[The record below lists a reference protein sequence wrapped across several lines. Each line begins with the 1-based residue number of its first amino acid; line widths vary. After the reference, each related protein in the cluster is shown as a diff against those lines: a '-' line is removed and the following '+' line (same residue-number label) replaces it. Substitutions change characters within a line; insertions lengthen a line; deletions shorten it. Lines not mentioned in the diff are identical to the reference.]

1 MQRWKVVKDCWCTTK
16 MSSRWTFDPLRTPTL
31 RHHDRSEVGARFG
44 GVTTAEPESAF
55 ILSHIGCEGQFP
67 EMSSWSFLSITSPP
81 TSLCCTLR
89 LSPPPPPLLTCH
101 PLTSQPNTLH
111 PFFYLFF
118 CWGGRGGEK
127 KWNNFV
133 VGSPGGF
140 VISCLCMIILCCPA
154 SRNSGLPNADRW

>member
-1 MQRWKVVKDCWCTTK
+1 MWHLCFDFKSTSLSMQRFKTWYNTVEVQLSEQHKQSTEVCV
-16 MSSRWTFDPLRTPTL
+16 SQRWQCHCQRAWASLYFITHWVWRTVSQSVLLEFSLYHIT
-31 RHHDRSEVGARFG
+31 
-44 GVTTAEPESAF
+44 
-55 ILSHIGCEGQFP
+55 SHI
-67 EMSSWSFLSITSPP
+67 
-81 TSLCCTLR
+81 SLLQPHR
-89 LSPPPPPLLTCH
+89 LSPPLLTCH

-111 PFFYLFF
+111 PFF
-118 CWGGRGGEK
+118 GGG

>member
-16 MSSRWTFDPLRTPTL
+16 MSSRWTFDPPRTPTL
-31 RHHDRSEVGARFG
+31 HHHDRSEVGARFG

-89 LSPPPPPLLTCH
+89 LSPPPHFSPVTPSPH
-101 PLTSQPNTLH
+101 SQTPSI
-111 PFFYLFF
+111 LFF
-118 CWGGRGGEK
+118 IYFFVGGGGGEK